1 MPESLT
7 PDLIALRN
15 RVQAFIDDELRPLEQ
30 TLDGDIGARVPDDT
44 MRQVRERS
52 RGAGFFGM
60 TQPVEFGGTSASPMA
75 LLVVRETFAAAN
87 SPLTRFVF
95 GPGPGILHAAEGR
108 ARELF
113 LEPLLRGEKTGA
125 WAFTE
130 PSDASR
136 PTHAKRDGE
145 DLLVT
150 GRKSYVTGGASA
162 DFYSVFVNVEEDES
176 GLGGAAIVVIERD
189 TPGLAI
195 ERIFDSM
202 DGGNHVELSLNE
214 ARVPL
219 ANVVGK
225 IGEGMPRAIGSIT
238 EERIESAAN
247 ASGMTLWAVDYV
259 TRHITAPHRS
269 GVRLGDREGV
279 RLRYADMRI
288 ETYAARSMLY
298 RTGRLLESGEDAMN
312 EVMASKV
319 FCTEVAGRVVDQAVQ
334 LVGGQAL
341 IVGHPLER
349 LYRRVR
355 SMRLAGGASDILR
368 MNIARGVIEFDA
380 GRL

>member
-219 ANVVGK
+219 VNVVGK
-225 IGEGMPRAIGSIT
+225 IGEGMPRAMGSIP
-238 EERIESAAN
+238 EERSDSAATGAAPVN
-247 ASGMTLWAVDYV
+247 HTGARAGATFQPRRDAGG
-259 TRHITAPHRS
+259 TNPHR
-269 GVRLGDREGV
+269 GTRLGHDCHG
-279 RLRYADMRI
+279 
-288 ETYAARSMLY
+288 SPS
-298 RTGRLLESGEDAMN
+298 RTPPTA
-312 EVMASKV
+312 
-319 FCTEVAGRVVDQAVQ
+319 
-334 LVGGQAL
+334 
-341 IVGHPLER
+341 H
-349 LYRRVR
+349 
-355 SMRLAGGASDILR
+355 
-368 MNIARGVIEFDA
+368 
-380 GRL
+380 